1 MSDGGTSLKI
11 GEFSNLFEVKK
22 ETVRF
27 YTDKNLLTPVKN
39 GNFYDY
45 DRNCVEDMKT
55 ILQLKEMDF
64 NLDEI
69 SKYLSFFRISTKN
82 MIAMKQDLLDLFK
95 EKIADVGSK
104 IEEYKKSR
112 LELTHKL
119 EDIVAFEDYEEGREE
134 KLGFPLDFLSELYCP
149 DCGKSLIVKNGEIS
163 SNYLMT
169 GQFFCACGYTAKIVE
184 GILVFEGAIL
194 TDPFKEHPEFN
205 DVEKT
210 LTPEYISAV
219 SASSRWIQE
228 QLLKENLEG
237 KVLFDH
243 STQSG
248 IMGNRLIDVLAEK
261 NPNFTYIGLDSYF
274 MLVKNFK
281 KILSMN
287 NVIPRTIF
295 MSGNYDKIPLRKSSC
310 DFINSC
316 FGLQSFSI
324 YNTKFPVEEVASF
337 LKPSG
342 KWFET
347 FFCVSDKR
355 FVADEYSNIKDSFH
369 CASIKQA
376 LSILKKTSFVESG
389 EITDKGELSFYVKDE
404 AKVSFFSFVGE
415 K

>member
-1 MSDGGTSLKI
+1 LKI
-11 GEFSNLFEVKK
+11 GEFANLFDVKK

-27 YTDKNLLTPVKN
+27 YTDKNLLTPIKI

-82 MIAMKQDLLDLFK
+82 MIAMKQELIDLFK
-95 EKIADVGSK
+95 DKIADVDSK
-104 IEEYKKSR
+104 IDEYQKAR
-112 LELTHKL
+112 MELSHKL
-119 EDIVAFEDYEEGREE
+119 EDIIAFEDYEEGREKE
-134 KLGFPLDFLSELYCP
+134 LGFPLDFLPLLYCP
-149 DCGKSLIVKNGEIS
+149 DCGKPLMVKNGEILY
-163 SNYLMT
+163 NYLME
-169 GQFFCACGYTAKIVE
+169 GQFSCDCGYTAKIVE
-184 GILVFEGAIL
+184 GILVFEGAIFS
-194 TDPFKEHPEFN
+194 DPFEEHPEFN

-219 SASSRWIQE
+219 SASARWIQE
-228 QLLKENLEG
+228 QFLKEDLEG
-237 KVLFDH
+237 KILFEH

-261 NPNFTYIGLDSYF
+261 NPNFTYIGLDSFF
-274 MLVKNFK
+274 MMVKNFK

-287 NVIPRTIF
+287 DVIPRTIF
-295 MSGNYDKIPLRKSSC
+295 MCGNYDKVPLQKSSC

-324 YNTKFPVEEVASF
+324 YNTRFPVEEVAAF

-355 FVADEYSNIKDSFH
+355 FVANEYSNIKEAFH
-369 CASIKQA
+369 CESIKQA
-376 LSILKKTSFVESG
+376 LSILKKTSFVETG